1 MSKQASAVPRPRKKA
16 EFQILFATRQ
26 ADKGW
31 QDLLATTHNSIVDAW
46 DFLTKTPAL
55 ESPRN
60 HRLKAELA
68 TVVHDGRTH
77 ERWQH
82 ELPGG
87 ARIWFFIDGQVVH
100 LIDVHTHH
108 PNQTKS

>member
-46 DFLTKTPAL
+46 
-55 ESPRN
+55 
-60 HRLKAELA
+60 
-68 TVVHDGRTH
+68 
-77 ERWQH
+77 
-82 ELPGG
+82 ELPGE
-87 ARIWFFIDGQVVH
+87 
-100 LIDVHTHH
+100 
-108 PNQTKS
+108 